1 MALDRFLN
9 KEQVTGFTPTFGK
22 TIEGVQTQELFLSDN
37 EVKGDFDLVAGLDF
51 TPNQELHIYSDENL
65 IQSTYRGFIQSDNKS
80 SRPEVY
86 TIPELDLRNLGIQQG
101 SYSLVYN
108 FHHNIVESLK
118 VLDISADRTEVRL
131 GYAGNGVTNGFI
143 PTIQSL

>member
-22 TIEGVQTQELFLSDN
+22 TIEGVQTKELFLSDN
-37 EVKGDFDLVAGLDF
+37 EVKGDFDLVVGLDF

-108 FHHNIVESLK
+108 FHHNIVENLK
-118 VLDISADRTEVRL
+118 ILEISSDRTEIKVEYLRYKL
-131 GYAGNGVTNGFI
+131 
-143 PTIQSL
+143 